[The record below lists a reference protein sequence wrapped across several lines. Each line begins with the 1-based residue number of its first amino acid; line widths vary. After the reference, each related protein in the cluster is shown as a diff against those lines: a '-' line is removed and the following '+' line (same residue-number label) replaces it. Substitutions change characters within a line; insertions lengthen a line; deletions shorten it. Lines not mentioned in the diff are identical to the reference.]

1 MKNIIVS
8 GPLSVW
14 VQSALL
20 STWIW
25 NEVRAELLP
34 RVMSSSKRRFFR
46 EQSSFSFREEKDMR
60 TIQIGLIAIAFAFS
74 SHIVPATWAADTHDK
89 AGDHF
94 MVEPNDLKWADVP
107 TLPPGAKVAVI
118 EGPLNEA
125 VPFMMR
131 LKFPANYK
139 IPAHW
144 HPAIEHLTVLL
155 GTFNMGIGD
164 KLDVT
169 KTKTLSVGGIMII
182 QPKIPHFAWT
192 KEEVMVQVHG
202 VGPWGVTY
210 VDPAD
215 DPRKK

>member
-60 TIQIGLIAIAFAFS
+60 TIQTGLIAIAFTFS
-74 SHIVPATWAADTHDK
+74 LHIVPATWAADTHDK

-144 HPAIEHLTVLL
+144 HPAIEHLTVLS

-202 VGPWGVTY
+202 VGPWGVAY

>member
-1 MKNIIVS
+1 MKTMLLIVITINF
-8 GPLSVW
+8 
-14 VQSALL
+14 AL
-20 STWIW
+20 
-25 NEVRAELLP
+25 
-34 RVMSSSKRRFFR
+34 
-46 EQSSFSFREEKDMR
+46 
-60 TIQIGLIAIAFAFS
+60 GLIIA
-74 SHIVPATWAADTHDK
+74 PPGWAADTHTK
-89 AGDHF
+89 PADHQ
-94 MVEPNDLKWADVP
+94 MVRPDDLKWTDVP

-118 EGPLNEA
+118 EGPPSEA

-144 HPAIEHLTVLL
+144 HPAIEHLTVLS

-164 KLDVT
+164 KLDMT
-169 KTKTLSVGGIMII
+169 KTKALSSGGVMII

-210 VDPAD
+210 VDPME

>member
-1 MKNIIVS
+1 MAENSNRIPNLVS
-8 GPLSVW
+8 
-14 VQSALL
+14 
-20 STWIW
+20 
-25 NEVRAELLP
+25 
-34 RVMSSSKRRFFR
+34 
-46 EQSSFSFREEKDMR
+46 EEKNMR
-60 TIQIGLIAIAFAFS
+60 TIRAGLLAIAFILGP
-74 SHIVPATWAADTHDK
+74 HIGPATWGADTHTK
-89 AGDHF
+89 APDHL
-94 MVEPNDLKWADVP
+94 MVQANDLIWADVP

-118 EGPLNEA
+118 EGPTNEA
-125 VPFMMR
+125 IPFMMR

-144 HPAIEHLTVLL
+144 HPAIEHLTVVS

-164 KLDVT
+164 KLDPA
-169 KTKTLSVGGIMII
+169 KTKALSVGGVMII

-192 KEEVMVQVHG
+192 KEEVIVQVHG